1 MTLLE
6 NPMRIHRSRL
16 CCAAFVVVA
25 VASTALGH
33 VRISPR
39 ESASGATQ
47 KYTMT
52 VPTERQSPTIR
63 IEATFPASVMVL
75 SFEAMP
81 GWKIEEKKDSDGR
94 IVGAVWS
101 GGSIPF
107 AESVDFSFE
116 VKNPATAGRLEWKV
130 IQIYQDGTR
139 SEWTGP
145 ENSRTP
151 GPVTTV
157 K

>member
-1 MTLLE
+1 
-6 NPMRIHRSRL
+6 MRSQSFRL
-16 CCAAFVVVA
+16 CFLAFFVLMAASSAFA
-25 VASTALGH
+25 H

-39 ESASGATQ
+39 ESSAGAIQ
-47 KYTMT
+47 KYTMS

-63 IEATFPASVMVL
+63 IEATFPSSVTIVSL
-75 SFEAMP
+75 GATP
-81 GWKIEEKKDSDGR
+81 GWKVEEKKSADGK
-94 IVGAVWS
+94 INGAVWS

-107 AESVDFSFE
+107 AESAEFSFE
-116 VKNPATAGRLEWKV
+116 AKNPATAGRLEWKV

-145 ENSRTP
+145 ESSRTP
-151 GPVTTV
+151 APVTTV